1 MSYVLGTPTFEGSTR
16 TKRSREN
23 WNNDGANANAG
34 ANANSRTNDDAGA
47 EAGDDDCII
56 LEHSGVDVKVLS
68 TR

>member
-1 MSYVLGTPTFEGSTR
+1 VPNINGLSEPSP
-16 TKRSREN
+16 
-23 WNNDGANANAG
+23 DANAG
-34 ANANSRTNDDAGA
+34 ANARTNDDAGA

>member
-1 MSYVLGTPTFEGSTR
+1 VPNINGLSEPSP
-16 TKRSREN
+16 
-23 WNNDGANANAG
+23 DANAG
-34 ANANSRTNDDAGA
+34 ANANARTNDDAGA